1 MVATIVGRR
10 SVIRLV
16 VAGTAAAAFSTR
28 RSSAQSGMPGSSV
41 YPVAVPLY
49 QLQYVAM
56 GRGFLRDEGLDFKLL
71 QGGSGTKSREIL
83 AAGQADFAIGDVTH
97 SLQLSNRGR
106 RSRILSAVDTRVTG
120 GLLSRKDLYDS
131 GLDDV
136 RKVASWLRPDGSKP
150 IFGVSSLGG
159 TSHVWAD
166 YFTDSMGIKDKF
178 AWVGAGNVETM
189 LGALKTK
196 QIDLLGASASMI
208 QEAEIRGWGKN
219 IFALGAP
226 ENWDR
231 MIGGNVPVTANFT
244 LQSTIDR
251 DPAKVQAY
259 VNALYRAGQW
269 IKTSSA
275 AEIYGIVEPYVGS
288 MSRDANLIEIEAYK
302 SAADYDGI
310 IDDTSFKCGAKVWFR
325 DMTGIKPIAR
335 EDAVADVFIRAAK
348 KKYG

>member
-1 MVATIVGRR
+1 MVAIIGRR
-10 SVIRLV
+10 SVIRLA
-16 VAGTAAAAFSTR
+16 VAGAVAVGLPPR
-28 RSSAQSGMPGSSV
+28 RSAAQSGTAGSSV

-106 RSRILSAVDTRVTG
+106 RSRILSAVDTRATG
-120 GLLSRKDLYDS
+120 GFLVRKDLYDS
-131 GLDDV
+131 GLDDL
-136 RKVASWLRPDGSKP
+136 RKVASWLRPGGSKP

-166 YFTDSMGIKDKF
+166 YFTDSMGIKDKL

-196 QIDLLGASASMI
+196 QIDLLGASASMV
-208 QEAEIRGWGKN
+208 QEAEARGWGKM
-219 IFALGAP
+219 IFNLGAP

-231 MIGGNVPVTANFT
+231 TIGGNVPVTANFT

-269 IKTSSA
+269 IKTNSA

-288 MSRDANLIEIEAYK
+288 TSRDANLIEIEAYK
-302 SAADYDGI
+302 SAADYDGV

-325 DMTGIKPIAR
+325 EMTGIKPIAR
-335 EDAVADVFIRAAK
+335 EDAVADAFIRTTK